1 MLRKNVEYATQG
13 ENMLRKGENM
23 LRNTGNM
30 LRKSG
35 EYATQKTSSDFFSEG
50 LPRQYW
56 ESREEYATQN

>member
-1 MLRKNVEYATQG
+1 MLRKNVEYATQR
-13 ENMLRKGENM
+13 ENMLRKSE
-23 LRNTGNM
+23 
-30 LRKSG
+30 